1 MTSTLSLT
9 ASLEDYL
16 ETIFH
21 IITEKQVAR
30 PKDIAGQLK
39 VSYASVTGALRALA
53 DRGLINYSPYDV
65 ITLTGKGKSAAEEVV
80 RRHEALRN
88 FFVNVLAVDEKD
100 ADEAACK
107 MEHVIPDIILE
118 RFIRFAEFV
127 EVCPRGGSKW
137 VAGFGYQCDHGMDR
151 ENCEKCISQ
160 QLEDYRKRKSQ
171 EAKKPMH
178 AKTVRDLKPGQKAKI
193 LKVRG
198 IGEAAKRIAEMGM
211 IPGTLVEVEGV
222 APLGD
227 PIDVKVRG
235 YHLSLRKEEAG
246 QIDVELS
253 STTARTD

>member
-1 MTSTLSLT
+1 MTSTMMLT

-21 IITEKQVAR
+21 IIAEKQVAR

-39 VSYASVTGALRALA
+39 VSYASVTGALRVLA
-53 DRGLINYSPYDV
+53 DKGLINYSPYDV
-65 ITLTGKGKSAAEEVV
+65 ITLTSKGKSAAEDVV

-160 QLEDYRKRKSQ
+160 QLEEYKKRKAL
-171 EAKKPMH
+171 EERKPMMK
-178 AKTVRDLKPGQKAKI
+178 KTLRDLKPGQKAKI

-198 IGEAAKRIAEMGM
+198 LGEAAKRIAEMGM
-211 IPGTLVEVEGV
+211 IPGTLVEVERV

-246 QIDVELS
+246 QVDVELS
-253 STTARTD
+253 